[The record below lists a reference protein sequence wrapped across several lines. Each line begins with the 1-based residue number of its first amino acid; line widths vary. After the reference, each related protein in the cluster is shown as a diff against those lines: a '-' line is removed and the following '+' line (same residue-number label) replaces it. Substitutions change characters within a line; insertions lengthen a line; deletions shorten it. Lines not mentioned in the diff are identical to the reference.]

1 MNNSNSCTGLK
12 FTFEAQSNSYTTPS
26 QTPDIKES
34 PPSSPGS
41 EVGAA
46 ARGKRG
52 GATTNSNSQPN
63 DAKDFKI
70 FQKNTHATHMMGN
83 QLNPTSSM
91 AQKMSDQLYM
101 EMEAHNAYNNTSAL
115 EAGQPL
121 IGPTFPGKQINNVS
135 VPIPMYNQ
143 YNRVDSRLTQSS
155 STIWMEQHRNNQ
167 PAQPTGPSLSSM
179 LGGTGQPTATG
190 NTPQSLEQLLERQ
203 WEQGS
208 QFLMEQAQH
217 FDSK

>member
-41 EVGAA
+41 EIGA
-46 ARGKRG
+46 RNKRG
-52 GATTNSNSQPN
+52 PTTNSNSQPN

-101 EMEAHNAYNNTSAL
+101 EMEAHNAYNNTSGGL

-135 VPIPMYNQ
+135 K
-143 YNRVDSRLTQSS
+143 
-155 STIWMEQHRNNQ
+155 
-167 PAQPTGPSLSSM
+167 
-179 LGGTGQPTATG
+179 
-190 NTPQSLEQLLERQ
+190 LLNLKKNALF
-203 WEQGS
+203 GYLYK
-208 QFLMEQAQH
+208 F
-217 FDSK
+217 